1 MFNFLLSF
9 VAFMRYKSF
18 KFKTVLKAEVMSGDF
33 TVLLVK
39 KSQCCHTTCKA
50 EETGLSE
57 NGMT

>member
-1 MFNFLLSF
+1 
-9 VAFMRYKSF
+9 MRYKSF